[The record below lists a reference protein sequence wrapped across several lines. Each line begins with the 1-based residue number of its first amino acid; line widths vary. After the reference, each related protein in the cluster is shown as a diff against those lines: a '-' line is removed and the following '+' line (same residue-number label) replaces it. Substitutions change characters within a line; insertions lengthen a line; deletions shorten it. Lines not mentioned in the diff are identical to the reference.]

1 MEKIDY
7 LDSCKGIAILGVFLV
22 HTTMLFSLFN
32 IRTLPFSIEQLLY
45 TGRLGVAIFFI
56 ISGYTIFR
64 SLMNKTVGKNFF
76 IKYATRKFF
85 RLAPPFYCVL
95 LAAYVLNLTLMKNQL
110 NITSSNMLMHFT
122 FLYGLDKIDVN
133 NILKVEWFLFN
144 TLIFSFLILIPYKFK
159 KYLTYKSSF
168 VLFVITLLT
177 SLVFSLRIHFLYVS
191 EAIDATTYSW
201 LYFSPINW
209 LFTFSSGIFMF
220 YFFQDINISKI
231 KLIRKH
237 SKISVI
243 CIISSIIILSYLNLP
258 LENILVSLLLILLIF
273 SLHSIWFVDKN
284 FSSFLKLF
292 DNKLFNSLGKISYS
306 FYLVH
311 YLVLLYLKKYINTD
325 MFTTSLS
332 LNYLLLVL
340 ISFTLSLAVAYVLY
354 FFVERKPTTLLE
366 NFVYKKLNVH

>member
-22 HTTMLFSLFN
+22 HSTMLFSLFN

-64 SLMNKTVGKNFF
+64 SLMNKTVRKNFF
-76 IKYATRKFF
+76 VKYATRKFF

-95 LAAYVLNLTLMKNQL
+95 LVAYILNLTVMQKEL
-110 NITSSNMLMHFT
+110 NITYSNMLMHFT
-122 FLYGLDKIDVN
+122 FLYGLDKINVN
-133 NILKVEWFLFN
+133 NILKVEWFPFN
-144 TLIFSFLILIPYKFK
+144 TLVFSFLVLIPYKLK
-159 KYLTYKSSF
+159 KYLTAKNSF
-168 VLFVITLLT
+168 ILFVITLLI
-177 SLVFSLRIHFLYVS
+177 SIVFSLRIHFLYVS

-237 SKISVI
+237 SKLSVI
-243 CIISSIIILSYLNLP
+243 CIIISIIIISYLNLP
-258 LENILVSLLLILLIF
+258 YENILISLLFILLIF
-273 SLHSIWFVDKN
+273 SLHSVWFVDKK
-284 FSSFLKLF
+284 FSSFFKLF
-292 DNKLFNSLGKISYS
+292 DNKLFNYLGKISYS

-311 YLVLLYLKKYINTD
+311 YLVLIYVKKYINTD
-325 MFTTSLS
+325 IFTTSLS

-340 ISFTLSLAVAYVLY
+340 ISFNLSLVVSYILY
-354 FFVERKPTTLLE
+354 SFVERKPTILLE
-366 NFVYKKLNVH
+366 NYVYMKLNVR